1 MKDDRL
7 VERSIPRMFLSLKLQ
22 PSRFVKS
29 SSFTWGAS
37 LILIYFKEWY
47 FIGHGCSPTIF
58 PSPLIPFVQ
67 YIKCTVCADPA
78 CIHCFNVSICCK
90 QDTVGLAPFIH
101 PWWVLRWW
109 LFALGAFQ
117 FRPPHPCAMP
127 QFHVVRTSGISQ
139 SRLHSASR
147 TNPAT
152 CNFKLNQVIETQVT
166 SSILVPQKQSY
177 RTEPP
182 VPTILWAAVKLWY
195 YTWANPLMGTSFLF

>member
-67 YIKCTVCADPA
+67 YIKCTVCAHLETQRVYIA
-78 CIHCFNVSICCK
+78 LMS
-90 QDTVGLAPFIH
+90 PF
-101 PWWVLRWW
+101 V
-109 LFALGAFQ
+109 
-117 FRPPHPCAMP
+117 
-127 QFHVVRTSGISQ
+127 
-139 SRLHSASR
+139 ASR
-147 TNPAT
+147 IQSDWFPSYIPGEYWDDGFLHWEPFSSDRPTLVQCHSSMWSGPVGSHRADCT
-152 CNFKLNQVIETQVT
+152 LLQGPIQRHAISSSTKL
-166 SSILVPQKQSY
+166 
-177 RTEPP
+177 
-182 VPTILWAAVKLWY
+182 
-195 YTWANPLMGTSFLF
+195 